1 MVGALQGLAKQW
13 VIQQPRSGG
22 EIISLSVG
30 IRLAKISVSLLL
42 SDQQQQA
49 CQQYQ
54 SNE

>member
-30 IRLAKISVSLLL
+30 IRLAKISVSL
-42 SDQQQQA
+42 SDQQA
-49 CQQYQ
+49 CQQHQ
-54 SNE
+54 INE